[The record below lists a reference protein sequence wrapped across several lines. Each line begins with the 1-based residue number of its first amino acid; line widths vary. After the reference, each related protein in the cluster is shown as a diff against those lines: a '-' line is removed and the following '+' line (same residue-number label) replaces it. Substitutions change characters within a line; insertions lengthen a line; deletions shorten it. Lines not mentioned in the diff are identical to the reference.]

1 VERAGQSAER
11 AQGPAREASGDVGKA
26 LSDEEIVE
34 RVRAGET
41 PLFEMLVRRHNQR
54 LYRVARS
61 VLRDEHEAE
70 DVMQHAHVSAFEHLH
85 QFAGRASFA
94 TWLTRIAV
102 HEALARLRRRGRFRG
117 LESMPEEGEASFP
130 PRDLRPDPE
139 RQAQAEELRRLLE
152 SAIDG
157 LPATYRTAFVLREA
171 EGLDTQ
177 EVAECLEIS
186 EDAVRTRVHRAR
198 ALLRRSL
205 YERTGATSG
214 SAFLFHLTRCDRI
227 VAGVFL
233 RLGNSPGAA

>member
-1 VERAGQSAER
+1 
-11 AQGPAREASGDVGKA
+11 
-26 LSDEEIVE
+26 
-34 RVRAGET
+34 
-41 PLFEMLVRRHNQR
+41 M
-54 LYRVARS
+54 
-61 VLRDEHEAE
+61 
-70 DVMQHAHVSAFEHLH
+70 
-85 QFAGRASFA
+85 
-94 TWLTRIAV
+94 
-102 HEALARLRRRGRFRG
+102 
-117 LESMPEEGEASFP
+117 P
-130 PRDLRPDPE
+130 PRDVRPDPE

-233 RLGNSPGAA
+233 RLGDGKFARGRREPQATASSADGADGGSTHRQSAAPRAAISGRAEAGGFAS